1 MKKMFCMMLSIA
13 SFVGF
18 TSCSSDDKED
28 VTLNLPSSKSMKV
41 GDVYDMQY
49 KSDWTS
55 NNTFVASVDNNGV
68 VTANRVGTANIYSNA
83 HRCQV
88 TVSANVTLYNEPITE
103 WGITQSYLISKR
115 GTPYSSTSSAV
126 AYDLNSDI
134 TPFEMYSFENNKLTA
149 AIVLVSTTY
158 TESMLDHLSERFKP
172 VYVDSEDLTA
182 LFINA
187 ESVYEAKTTIVTTL
201 YNTKYWAVMYM
212 LNDGSSKARSTQAD
226 KIKELKLELDKMKL

>member
-1 MKKMFCMMLSIA
+1 MKKMFCMMLTIA
-13 SFVGF
+13 SLVGF
-18 TSCSSDDKED
+18 TSCSGDDKED
-28 VTLNLPSSKSMKV
+28 GTLNLPSSKSMKV

-49 KSDWTS
+49 KSNWAS

-83 HRCQV
+83 HRCQIN
-88 TVSANVTLYNEPITE
+88 VSANITLYQEPITD
-103 WGITQSYLISKR
+103 WGITKSNLINRKGNADATSA
-115 GTPYSSTSSAV
+115 SSV
-126 AYDLNSDI
+126 AYYLDSEI
-134 TPFEMYSFENNKLTA
+134 APMEMYSFEDNKLTA
-149 AIVLVSTTY
+149 AVVLVSTNY
-158 TESMLDHLSERFKP
+158 TEYMINHLSERFKP

-187 ESVYEAKTTIVTTL
+187 ESLDEAKTTIVTTL